1 MGGYPVHRDG
11 ILAVSIHNSWG
22 CPMDPQWDNGS
33 GALRLRTRSTAQP
46 VQLGQLGHPLMGQG
60 HPLKKQ
66 ESVCWGPP
74 NQYGGALKT
83 FETMKPPTQLYI
95 YVYMYIYICIYIYI
109 SSTPPKHHFFAGSMC
124 FLRWV
129 NTHKHSGIHPYT
141 MMPPGPCT
149 VPCLVVAERVA
160 VRTSRF
166 QPRTA
171 QTCTINWDL

>member
-95 YVYMYIYICIYIYI
+95 YMYIYICIYIYI
-109 SSTPPKHHFFAGSMC
+109 SAATPRNTI
-124 FLRWV
+124 FLRGLCV
-129 NTHKHSGIHPYT
+129 FSG
-141 MMPPGPCT
+141 G
-149 VPCLVVAERVA
+149 
-160 VRTSRF
+160 
-166 QPRTA
+166 
-171 QTCTINWDL
+171 